1 MLSGT
6 RFLNPRDARPNWN
19 NLRYYSPTPTHCTE
33 EFVMGVQV
41 VYKETFRNQI
51 LRIDGK
57 RFEQCYFEKCLL
69 EYGGIEEVSFANCTL
84 RDVDWSFVGPA
95 SNTINFL
102 SSLHNGFGEL
112 GRQVVEQLFESIRR
126 GEPGQTD
133 PHVLKAIRDAEHQ
146 RNVAFSTA
154 QVHAVSGAQMGEQ
167 AEAHK
172 TTP

>member
-1 MLSGT
+1 
-6 RFLNPRDARPNWN
+6 
-19 NLRYYSPTPTHCTE
+19 
-33 EFVMGVQV
+33 MGVQV
-41 VYKETFRNQI
+41 VYKETFRNQV

-126 GEPGQTD
+126 GEPGQTE
-133 PHVLKAIRDAEHQ
+133 PHVLEAIREAE
-146 RNVAFSTA
+146 RPSNVAFTTA
-154 QVHAVSGAQMGEQ
+154 QVHTADGVRVSEQ
-167 AEAHK
+167 AEVYK
-172 TTP
+172 TTT